1 MKIEC
6 LEGIPCPKYEDNHC
20 CCGCADYD
28 TCDFED
34 KCMLTPETCGNDD
47 YKPYEERKL

>member
-1 MKIEC
+1 MKVKC
-6 LEGIPCPKYEDNHC
+6 LEGIPCPQHKDNPC

-34 KCMLTPETCGNDD
+34 KCMLTPET
-47 YKPYEERKL
+47 